1 MKRIRPLIALIAS
14 ALLISISPCANAQW
28 AVIDVGAIAQLVK
41 QVATL
46 QQQLTTANNMLSQAQ
61 SQFQSLTGSRGMQNL
76 LSGITYNY
84 LPPDW
89 STLIAAINQTSSSYS
104 ALSSS
109 IQSNVSANA
118 VLSASQVAALSAPEA
133 SQLQAARKSAATLQA
148 LTQQALS
155 TTSSRFASIQQ
166 LITAIGTATDAKGA
180 LDLQARIQSEQGLLQ
195 TESTKLGILYQ
206 VVQAEELTRKQ
217 QARENA
223 IASVGSLRTLAPLQ
237 LP

>member
-1 MKRIRPLIALIAS
+1 MRKARSSL
-14 ALLISISPCANAQW
+14 ALLASVAFTCISPSANAQW
-28 AVIDVGAIAQLVK
+28 AVVDVASIKELV
-41 QVATL
+41 VEVTTL
-46 QQQLTTANNMLSQAQ
+46 EQQLNTAKSMLSQAQ
-61 SQFQSLTGSRGMQNL
+61 SQYQSLTGNRGMQNL

-89 STLIAAINQTSSSYS
+89 SSLVAAINQNSTSYNSL
-104 ALSSS
+104 ATG
-109 IQSNVSANA
+109 IQSNLSANA
-118 VLSASQVAALSAPEA
+118 VLTPSQVATLSPAENL
-133 SQLQAARKSAATLQA
+133 QLQAARKSAATLQA

-166 LITAIGTATDAKGA
+166 LITAIGSATDAKGA

-223 IASVGSLRTLAPLQ
+223 IASVGSLRTLAPLR

>member
-1 MKRIRPLIALIAS
+1 
-14 ALLISISPCANAQW
+14 
-28 AVIDVGAIAQLVK
+28 
-41 QVATL
+41 
-46 QQQLTTANNMLSQAQ
+46 
-61 SQFQSLTGSRGMQNL
+61 
-76 LSGITYNY
+76 
-84 LPPDW
+84 
-89 STLIAAINQTSSSYS
+89 
-104 ALSSS
+104 
-109 IQSNVSANA
+109 
-118 VLSASQVAALSAPEA
+118 
-133 SQLQAARKSAATLQA
+133 
-148 LTQQALS
+148 
-155 TTSSRFASIQQ
+155 